1 MNKIFKLITSISFLF
16 FSINAALSEENFF
29 NEALKMYQNEKYED
43 ARFMLERNIVFN
55 PKDAKSYLY
64 LAKIYNHEEDQN
76 KEEYNLETTLLI
88 EPNNEEAILMLM
100 KIALKKSNYS
110 KVNDLSQ
117 TFIKVCKKLC
127 DENNEIQKS
136 LKNIEPATMS
146 LDQNLNKILIID
158 FGSQFT
164 QLIARRIRELGVF
177 SEIVSHKKIKIK
189 HIDKSIKGIILSGG
203 PLNVYEINKYS
214 FDKKIIN
221 LSIPILGICF
231 GHQILS
237 KLNGGR
243 VKQSKHRE
251 FGLANI
257 YKKNESLLIKNFFN
271 KQKSKKVW
279 MSHADQV
286 SKLPKNF
293 KVIASST
300 NSKFAIVEN
309 KLNKFYGIQFHPEV
323 THTENGKKLIS
334 NFIFLICKIKRNWSS
349 KDQKIQL
356 IKEVKDQ
363 VGSEKVICALSGGVD
378 SSVVAQLLNKAIGK
392 KLYCIF
398 VNTGLLRKNEEV
410 QVVQTFKKRLKINL
424 IYVNA
429 EKEFLKKL
437 HNVSDPEKKRKI
449 IGNLFIKIFERYA
462 KKIKNVKFLAQG
474 TLYPDLIESRSVTG
488 SQTSK
493 IKSHHNVGG
502 LPKKMKLK
510 LVEPLK
516 FLFKDEVRKLGLE
529 LNLNKDIISRHP
541 FPGPGLAIRMPGLI
555 TNEKIKIL
563 KEADYYFIQA
573 LRDHGLYH
581 KIWQA
586 YAALLPVKTVGVMG
600 DNRTYEYLCLL
611 RAITSED
618 GMTADFYEFK
628 KSFMETISNKIVNS
642 IRGINRVVY
651 DITSK
656 PPSTI
661 ELE

>member
-1 MNKIFKLITSISFLF
+1 MNL
-16 FSINAALSEENFF
+16 
-29 NEALKMYQNEKYED
+29 
-43 ARFMLERNIVFN
+43 
-55 PKDAKSYLY
+55 
-64 LAKIYNHEEDQN
+64 
-76 KEEYNLETTLLI
+76 
-88 EPNNEEAILMLM
+88 
-100 KIALKKSNYS
+100 
-110 KVNDLSQ
+110 DL
-117 TFIKVCKKLC
+117 
-127 DENNEIQKS
+127 
-136 LKNIEPATMS
+136 
-146 LDQNLNKILIID
+146 NLNKILIID

-164 QLIARRIRELGVF
+164 QLIVRRVRELGVY
-177 SEIVSHKKIKIK
+177 SELVSHKKIKSSQIK
-189 HIDKSIKGIILSGG
+189 SNTKGIILSGG
-203 PLNVYEINKYS
+203 PLNVYQLNNNL
-214 FDKKIIN
+214 FDNTILKLN
-221 LSIPILGICF
+221 IPILGICF

-237 KLNGGR
+237 KFNGGK
-243 VKQSKHRE
+243 VKQSRHRE

-257 YKKNESLLIKNFFN
+257 YKKNDSLLTKNFFN
-271 KQKSKKVW
+271 KKEKKVW

-286 SKLPKNF
+286 YKLPKKF
-293 KVIASST
+293 KVIGSST
-300 NSKFAIVEN
+300 NSKYAIVEN
-309 KLNKFYGIQFHPEV
+309 IEKKFFGVQFHPEV
-323 THTENGKKLIS
+323 THTENGKTIIS
-334 NFIFLICKIKRNWSS
+334 NFIFNICKIKKNWSS
-349 KDQKIQL
+349 KDQKEKL
-356 IKEVKDQ
+356 IKEVKKQ
-363 VGSEKVICALSGGVD
+363 IGNNKVICALSGGVD

-398 VNTGLLRKNEEV
+398 VNTGLLRKNEEN
-410 QVVQTFKKRLKINL
+410 QVVKTFKKRLKINL
-424 IYVNA
+424 IYINA

-437 HNVSDPEKKRKI
+437 KNVSDPEKKRKI

-502 LPKKMKLK
+502 LPKRMNLK
-510 LVEPLK
+510 LIEPLK

-529 LNLNKDIISRHP
+529 LNLNKEIISRHP
-541 FPGPGLAIRMPGLI
+541 FPGPGLAIRMPGII
-555 TNEKIKIL
+555 TSEKIKIL
-563 KEADYYFIQA
+563 KEADHYFIKA
-573 LRDHGLYH
+573 LKDHDLYN

-618 GMTADFYEFK
+618 GMTADFFEFK
-628 KSFMETISNKIVNS
+628 KSFSQMISNKIVNS

>member
-1 MNKIFKLITSISFLF
+1 
-16 FSINAALSEENFF
+16 
-29 NEALKMYQNEKYED
+29 
-43 ARFMLERNIVFN
+43 
-55 PKDAKSYLY
+55 
-64 LAKIYNHEEDQN
+64 
-76 KEEYNLETTLLI
+76 
-88 EPNNEEAILMLM
+88 
-100 KIALKKSNYS
+100 
-110 KVNDLSQ
+110 
-117 TFIKVCKKLC
+117 
-127 DENNEIQKS
+127 
-136 LKNIEPATMS
+136 MS
-146 LDQNLNKILIID
+146 LDKNLNKILIID

-164 QLIARRIRELGVF
+164 QLIARRIRESGVY
-177 SEIVSHKKIKIK
+177 SEIISHKKVKNK
-189 HIDKSIKGIILSGG
+189 NIDNSIKGIILSGG
-203 PLNVYEINKYS
+203 PLNVYQINKYS
-214 FDKKIIN
+214 FDKRIIEN
-221 LSIPILGICF
+221 QIPVLGICF

-243 VKQSKHRE
+243 VKQSKYRE

-257 YKKNESLLIKNFFN
+257 RKKRESILIKNFFN
-271 KQKSKKVW
+271 KKNINKVW

-293 KVIASST
+293 NVIASSQ
-300 NSKFAIVEN
+300 NSKFAIIEN
-309 KLNKFYGIQFHPEV
+309 KKKNFYGVQFHPEV
-323 THTENGKKLIS
+323 THTENGKKLIN

-349 KDQKIQL
+349 KDQKIKL
-356 IKEVKDQ
+356 IKDVQ
-363 VGSEKVICALSGGVD
+363 NLVGKNKVICALSGGVD

-392 KLYCIF
+392 KLFCIF
-398 VNTGLLRKNEEV
+398 VNTGLLRKNEEI
-410 QVVQTFKKRLKINL
+410 QVVKTFKKKLKINL

-429 EKEFLKKL
+429 ENEFLRRL
-437 HNVSDPEKKRKI
+437 NNVSDPEKKRKI

-462 KKIKNVKFLAQG
+462 KRIKNVKFLAQG
-474 TLYPDLIESRSVTG
+474 TLYPDLIESKSVTG

-529 LNLNKDIISRHP
+529 LKLSKEIISRHP
-541 FPGPGLAIRMPGLI
+541 FPGPGLAIRMPGII
-555 TNEKIKIL
+555 TKEKIKIL
-563 KEADYYFIQA
+563 KEADNYFIQA
-573 LRDHGLYH
+573 LREHNLYN

-618 GMTADFYEFK
+618 GMTADFYDFK
-628 KSFMETISNKIVNS
+628 KSFIQMISNKIVNS
-642 IRGINRVVY
+642 IRGVNRVVY
-651 DITSK
+651 DVTSK

>member
-1 MNKIFKLITSISFLF
+1 
-16 FSINAALSEENFF
+16 
-29 NEALKMYQNEKYED
+29 
-43 ARFMLERNIVFN
+43 
-55 PKDAKSYLY
+55 
-64 LAKIYNHEEDQN
+64 
-76 KEEYNLETTLLI
+76 
-88 EPNNEEAILMLM
+88 
-100 KIALKKSNYS
+100 
-110 KVNDLSQ
+110 
-117 TFIKVCKKLC
+117 
-127 DENNEIQKS
+127 
-136 LKNIEPATMS
+136 MS
-146 LDQNLNKILIID
+146 LDKNLNKILIID

-164 QLIARRIRELGVF
+164 QLIARRIRESGVY
-177 SEIVSHKKIKIK
+177 SEIISHKKVKNK
-189 HIDKSIKGIILSGG
+189 NIDNSIKGIILSGG
-203 PLNVYEINKYS
+203 PLNVYQINKYS
-214 FDKKIIN
+214 FDKRIIEN
-221 LSIPILGICF
+221 QIPVLGICF

-243 VKQSKHRE
+243 VKQSKYRE

-257 YKKNESLLIKNFFN
+257 RKKRESILTKNFFN
-271 KQKSKKVW
+271 KKNINKVW

-293 KVIASST
+293 NVIASSQ
-300 NSKFAIVEN
+300 NSKFAIIEN
-309 KLNKFYGIQFHPEV
+309 KKKNFYGVQFHPEV
-323 THTENGKKLIS
+323 THTENGKKLIN

-349 KDQKIQL
+349 KDQKIKL
-356 IKEVKDQ
+356 IKDVQ
-363 VGSEKVICALSGGVD
+363 NLVGKNKVICALSGGVD

-392 KLYCIF
+392 KLFCIF
-398 VNTGLLRKNEEV
+398 VNTGLLRKNEEI
-410 QVVQTFKKRLKINL
+410 QVVKTFKKKLKINL

-429 EKEFLKKL
+429 ENEFLKKL
-437 HNVSDPEKKRKI
+437 SNVSDPEKKRKI

-462 KKIKNVKFLAQG
+462 KRIKNVKFLAQG
-474 TLYPDLIESRSVTG
+474 TLYPDLIESKSVTG

-529 LNLNKDIISRHP
+529 LKLSKEIISRHP
-541 FPGPGLAIRMPGLI
+541 FPGPGLAIRMPGII
-555 TNEKIKIL
+555 TKEKIKIL
-563 KEADYYFIQA
+563 KEADNYFIQA
-573 LRDHGLYH
+573 LREHNLYN

-618 GMTADFYEFK
+618 GMTADFYDFK
-628 KSFMETISNKIVNS
+628 KSFIQMISNKIVNS
-642 IRGINRVVY
+642 IRGVNRVVY
-651 DITSK
+651 DVTSK

>member
-1 MNKIFKLITSISFLF
+1 MNL
-16 FSINAALSEENFF
+16 
-29 NEALKMYQNEKYED
+29 
-43 ARFMLERNIVFN
+43 
-55 PKDAKSYLY
+55 
-64 LAKIYNHEEDQN
+64 
-76 KEEYNLETTLLI
+76 
-88 EPNNEEAILMLM
+88 
-100 KIALKKSNYS
+100 
-110 KVNDLSQ
+110 DL
-117 TFIKVCKKLC
+117 
-127 DENNEIQKS
+127 D
-136 LKNIEPATMS
+136 
-146 LDQNLNKILIID
+146 LNKILIID

-177 SEIVSHKKIKIK
+177 SEIISHKKVKSK
-189 HIDKSIKGIILSGG
+189 NIDSTVKGIILSGG
-203 PLNVYEINKYS
+203 PLNVYEIKKYS
-214 FDKKIIN
+214 FDKKIIQKK
-221 LSIPILGICF
+221 IPILGICF

-237 KLNGGR
+237 KINGGK

-257 YKKNESLLIKNFFN
+257 IKKRNSPLIKNFFKKN
-271 KQKSKKVW
+271 HTKVW

-286 SKLPKNF
+286 SKLPMNF
-293 KVIASST
+293 KVIASSQ
-300 NSKFAIVEN
+300 NSKFAIVANEI
-309 KLNKFYGIQFHPEV
+309 KKFYGVQFHPEV
-323 THTENGKKLIS
+323 THTNNGKILIS
-334 NFIFLICKIKRNWSS
+334 NFIFLICKIRKNWSP
-349 KDQKIQL
+349 KNQKIKL
-356 IKEVKDQ
+356 IREVKNQ
-363 VGSEKVICALSGGVD
+363 VGDNKVICALSGGVD

-398 VNTGLLRKNEEV
+398 VNTGLLRKNEEK
-410 QVVQTFKKRLKINL
+410 QVITNFKRKLKINL

-429 EKEFLKKL
+429 EKEFVKSLK
-437 HNVSDPEKKRKI
+437 NISDPEKKRKI

-474 TLYPDLIESRSVTG
+474 TLYPDLIESKSVTG
-488 SQTSK
+488 SKSSK

-529 LNLNKDIISRHP
+529 LNLSKEIIKRHP
-541 FPGPGLAIRMPGLI
+541 FPGPGLAIRIPGII

-563 KEADYYFIQA
+563 KEADFYFIKA
-573 LRDHGLYH
+573 LKDYGLYN

-618 GMTADFYEFK
+618 GMTADFYNFK
-628 KSFMETISNKIVNS
+628 KSFIQMISNKIVNS

-651 DITSK
+651 DVTSK

>member
-1 MNKIFKLITSISFLF
+1 
-16 FSINAALSEENFF
+16 
-29 NEALKMYQNEKYED
+29 
-43 ARFMLERNIVFN
+43 
-55 PKDAKSYLY
+55 
-64 LAKIYNHEEDQN
+64 
-76 KEEYNLETTLLI
+76 
-88 EPNNEEAILMLM
+88 
-100 KIALKKSNYS
+100 
-110 KVNDLSQ
+110 
-117 TFIKVCKKLC
+117 
-127 DENNEIQKS
+127 
-136 LKNIEPATMS
+136 MS
-146 LDQNLNKILIID
+146 LDQNLDKILIID

-164 QLIARRIRELGVF
+164 QLIARRVRELGVF
-177 SEIVSHKKIKIK
+177 SEIISHKKIKI
-189 HIDKSIKGIILSGG
+189 INVNQSVKGIILSGG
-203 PLNVYEINKYS
+203 PLNVYQINKYS
-214 FDKKIIN
+214 FDKKILQLN
-221 LSIPILGICF
+221 LPILGICF

-237 KLNGGR
+237 KLNGGK

-251 FGLANI
+251 FGLASI
-257 YKKNESLLIKNFFN
+257 QKKGNSLLTNNFFGI
-271 KQKSKKVW
+271 KRSKEVW

-293 KVIASST
+293 RVIASST

-309 KLNKFYGIQFHPEV
+309 NKKKLYGIQFHPEV
-323 THTENGKKLIS
+323 THTENGKKLLS
-334 NFIFLICKIKRNWSS
+334 NFIFLICKIKKNWSS
-349 KDQKIQL
+349 KDQKVKL
-356 IKEVKDQ
+356 IKDVRNQ
-363 VGSEKVICALSGGVD
+363 VGNNKVICALSGGVD
-378 SSVVAQLLNKAIGK
+378 SGVVAQLLNKAIGK

-398 VNTGLLRKNEEV
+398 VNTGLLRKNEET
-410 QVVQTFKKRLKINL
+410 QVIKTFKKRLKMNL
-424 IYVNA
+424 IYVNS

-437 HNVSDPEKKRKI
+437 KNVSDPEKKRKI

-474 TLYPDLIESRSVTG
+474 TLYPDLIESKSVTG

-502 LPKKMKLK
+502 LPKKMKLN

-529 LNLNKDIISRHP
+529 LKLSKDIISRHP
-541 FPGPGLAIRMPGLI
+541 FPGPGLAIRMPGII
-555 TNEKIKIL
+555 TNKKIKIL
-563 KEADYYFIQA
+563 KEADYYFVQA
-573 LRDHGLYH
+573 LKEHGLYH

-628 KSFMETISNKIVNS
+628 KSFIQIISNKIVNS

-651 DITSK
+651 DVTSK

>member
-1 MNKIFKLITSISFLF
+1 
-16 FSINAALSEENFF
+16 
-29 NEALKMYQNEKYED
+29 
-43 ARFMLERNIVFN
+43 
-55 PKDAKSYLY
+55 
-64 LAKIYNHEEDQN
+64 
-76 KEEYNLETTLLI
+76 
-88 EPNNEEAILMLM
+88 
-100 KIALKKSNYS
+100 
-110 KVNDLSQ
+110 
-117 TFIKVCKKLC
+117 
-127 DENNEIQKS
+127 
-136 LKNIEPATMS
+136 MS
-146 LDQNLNKILIID
+146 LDQNLDKILIID

-177 SEIVSHKKIKIK
+177 SEIISHKKIKLK
-189 HIDKSIKGIILSGG
+189 DIDQTIKGIILSGG
-203 PLNVYEINKYS
+203 PLNVYQINKYS
-214 FDKKIIN
+214 FDKKIISLN
-221 LSIPILGICF
+221 IPILGICF

-251 FGLANI
+251 FGLTNI

-309 KLNKFYGIQFHPEV
+309 KLKKFYGIQFHPEV
-323 THTENGKKLIS
+323 THTENGKRLIS

-410 QVVQTFKKRLKINL
+410 QVVQTFKKRLKMNL

-437 HNVSDPEKKRKI
+437 NNVSDPEKKRKI

-474 TLYPDLIESRSVTG
+474 TLYPDLIESKSVTG

-529 LNLNKDIISRHP
+529 LNLSKDIISRHP
-541 FPGPGLAIRMPGLI
+541 FPGPGLAIRMPGII
-555 TNEKIKIL
+555 TNDKIKIL

-573 LRDHGLYH
+573 LKDHGLYH